1 MAMLFQVNDNRGAV
15 INRIFDLVAN
25 ALRRGAS
32 ALGITY
38 NQINIIFYYLIVPL
52 SWAVMIDFYISK
64 PLISLVVIGMWII
77 VLIRKWR
84 NFSEWCD
91 WLFDKSVKFLL
102 YFNRLGGYYN
112 LTSVIICVIVPLL
125 VYGLLAY
132 LLMTK

>member
-91 WLFDKSVKFLL
+91 WLFGKSVKFLL

-112 LTSVIICVIVPLL
+112 LTSVIIYVIVPLL